1 MNMLYLLTVKFLQ
14 DLCIMEYGNNP
25 YAEMVHKKSI
35 TSTLIKCTNGMFA
48 LVQAFMFLSFKSIP
62 GICTHVCKG
71 F

>member
-1 MNMLYLLTVKFLQ
+1 
-14 DLCIMEYGNNP
+14 MEYGNNP

-71 F
+71 FQTMTVETHCISEKFRTK